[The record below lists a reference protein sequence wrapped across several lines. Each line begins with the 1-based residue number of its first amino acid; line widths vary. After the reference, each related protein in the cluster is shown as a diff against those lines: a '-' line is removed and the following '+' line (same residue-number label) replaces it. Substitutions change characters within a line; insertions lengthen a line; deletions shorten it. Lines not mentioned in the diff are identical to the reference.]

1 MGLIKIHGIKDFYR
15 KSFKP
20 VRDLIN

>member
-1 MGLIKIHGIKDFYR
+1 MDLIKIHGIKDFYR